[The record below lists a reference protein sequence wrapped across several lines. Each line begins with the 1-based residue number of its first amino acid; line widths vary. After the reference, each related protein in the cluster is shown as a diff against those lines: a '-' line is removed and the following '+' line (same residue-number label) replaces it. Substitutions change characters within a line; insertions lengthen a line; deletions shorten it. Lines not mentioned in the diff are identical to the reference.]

1 MGIKVQKPSVH
12 ESAIK
17 LPPMAAECTHPF
29 PVICETQNKHGATVT
44 FKWNMLCYNQMSY
57 Q

>member
-17 LPPMAAECTHPF
+17 LPPMAAECLYTS
-29 PVICETQNKHGATVT
+29 ISSN
-44 FKWNMLCYNQMSY
+44 L
-57 Q
+57 

>member
-17 LPPMAAECTHPF
+17 LPPMAAECLYT
-29 PVICETQNKHGATVT
+29 NKHGAIVT
-44 FKWNMLCYNQMSY
+44 FK
-57 Q
+57 